1 MKGGTE
7 LKTSLSA
14 RAMQYV
20 FAYVFMLVA
29 IYPIVLMIASSFKT
43 NMEIFSNPL
52 SLPQSFSLDTYKKL
66 WEAVPFGDFLL
77 NSVIVSVTSVVLI
90 AVFSAMAAFYVSR
103 FSYRW
108 TGLLY
113 FYFLV
118 GLMIP
123 IKLGIVPLFLLMKNL
138 ELLNTLW
145 SLILIYTA
153 SGIPISVFILTGF
166 FRTLPVELE
175 EAARIDGCNHFQVF
189 WRVLLPLIRPALGT
203 VVIINFISAWNDF
216 FFPLIFIQEEALK
229 TIPVG
234 MMVLFGEYET
244 DWSLLFAGLTLSALP
259 MIGVFL
265 MASRQFMEGL
275 TAGAV
280 K

>member
-1 MKGGTE
+1 MSVGGRAASYVLAYLFAVVALYPILLMIVSS
-7 LKTSLSA
+7 LKTN
-14 RAMQYV
+14 R
-20 FAYVFMLVA
+20 
-29 IYPIVLMIASSFKT
+29 
-43 NMEIFSNPL
+43 EIFANPF
-52 SLPQSFSLDTYKKL
+52 SLPKSFSLETYQKL
-66 WEAVPFGDFLL
+66 WEAVPFASFLW
-77 NSVIVSVTSVVLI
+77 NSVAVSAMSVLLI
-90 AVFSAMAAFYVSR
+90 TVFSAMAAFYLSR
-103 FSYRW
+103 YSFRW
-108 TGLLY
+108 TGTLY
-113 FYFLV
+113 FFFIV

-138 ELLNTLW
+138 GLLNSLW

-166 FRTLPVELE
+166 FRTLPIELE
-175 EAARIDGCNHFQVF
+175 EAARIDGCSHFQVL
-189 WRVLLPLIRPALGT
+189 WRVLLPLIRPAIAT
-203 VVIINFISAWNDF
+203 VVIINFIHAWNDF

-259 MIGVFL
+259 MIVVFL
-265 MASRQFMEGL
+265 MASKQFMEGL

>member
-1 MKGGTE
+1 VRTSVGG
-7 LKTSLSA
+7 
-14 RAMQYV
+14 RAAQYV
-20 FAYVFMLVA
+20 LAYLFML
-29 IYPIVLMIASSFKT
+29 ISLYPIVLMIASSFKT
-43 NMEIFSNPL
+43 NMQIFENPL
-52 SLPQSFSLDTYKKL
+52 SLLPTAFSLDTYRKL
-66 WEAVPFGDFLL
+66 WEVVPFADFLM
-77 NSVIVSVTSVVLI
+77 NSIFVSVMSVLLI
-90 AVFSAMAAFYVSR
+90 TVFSAMAAFYLAR
-103 FSYRW
+103 FSYKW
-108 TGLLY
+108 TGVLY
-113 FYFLV
+113 FFFLL

-123 IKLGIVPLFLLMKNL
+123 IKLGLVPLFILMKNL
-138 ELLNTLW
+138 GLLNSLW

-189 WRVLLPLIRPALGT
+189 WRVLLPLIRPALAT
-203 VVIINFISAWNDF
+203 VVIINFIHAWNDF
-216 FFPLIFIQEEALK
+216 FFPLIFIQSDELK

-244 DWSLLFAGLTLSALP
+244 DLLLLFAGLTLSALP

>member
-1 MKGGTE
+1 MKMTVGG
-7 LKTSLSA
+7 
-14 RAMQYV
+14 RAVSYV
-20 FAYVFMLVA
+20 LAYSFALIA
-29 IYPIVLMIASSFKT
+29 LYPIVLMISSSLKT
-43 NMEIFSNPL
+43 NMEIFASPL
-52 SLPQSFSLDTYKKL
+52 SLPKTFSLDTYKKL
-66 WEAVPFGDFLL
+66 WEVVPFADFLW
-77 NSVIVSVTSVVLI
+77 NSVFVSVLSVLLI
-90 AVFSAMAAFYVSR
+90 TVFSAMAAFYLSR
-103 FSYRW
+103 FSFKW
-108 TGLLY
+108 TAGLY
-113 FYFLV
+113 FFFII

-123 IKLGIVPLFLLMKNL
+123 LKLGIVPLFLLMKNL
-138 ELLNTLW
+138 GLLNSLW

-153 SGIPISVFILTGF
+153 GGIPISVFILTGF
-166 FRTLPVELE
+166 FRTLPIELE
-175 EAARIDGCNHFQVF
+175 EAARIDGCSHFQVF
-189 WRVLLPLIRPALGT
+189 WRVLLPLIRPALAT
-203 VVIINFISAWNDF
+203 VVIINFIHAWNDF

-259 MIGVFL
+259 MIVVFL

>member
-1 MKGGTE
+1 V
-7 LKTSLSA
+7 KTGVGVRSL
-14 RAMQYV
+14 QYV
-20 FAYVFMLVA
+20 FAYLFALVA
-29 IYPIVLMIASSFKT
+29 TYPIVLMIVSSFKT
-43 NMEIFSNPL
+43 NVEIFSDPL
-52 SLPQSFSLDTYKKL
+52 SLPRSFSLETYRKL
-66 WEAVPFGDFLL
+66 WEAVPFGHFFW
-77 NSVIVSVTSVVLI
+77 NSIVVSVASVVLI
-90 AVFSAMAAFYVSR
+90 ALVSAMAAYYLAR
-103 FSYRW
+103 FSFRW
-108 TGLLY
+108 TGVLY
-113 FYFLV
+113 FFFLI

-123 IKLGIVPLFLLMKNL
+123 IKLGIVPLFMLMKKL
-138 ELLNTLW
+138 GLLNSLW
-145 SLILIYTA
+145 SLIVIYTA

-175 EAARIDGCNHFQVF
+175 EAARIDGCSHFQIL

-216 FFPLIFIQEEALK
+216 FFPLIFIQEETLK

-259 MIGVFL
+259 MIVVFL
-265 MASRQFMEGL
+265 LASRQFMEGL

>member
-1 MKGGTE
+1 MSVGG
-7 LKTSLSA
+7 
-14 RAMQYV
+14 RAVSYV
-20 FAYVFMLVA
+20 LAYLFALIA
-29 IYPIVLMIASSFKT
+29 LYPIVLMIASSLKT
-43 NMEIFSNPL
+43 NMEIFASPL
-52 SLPQSFSLDTYKKL
+52 SLPRAFSLDTYKKL
-66 WEAVPFGDFLL
+66 WEVVPFADFLW
-77 NSVIVSVTSVVLI
+77 NSVFVSAMSVLLI
-90 AVFSAMAAFYVSR
+90 TVFSSMAAFYLSR
-103 FSYRW
+103 FSFKW
-108 TGLLY
+108 TGALY
-113 FYFLV
+113 FFFII

-138 ELLNTLW
+138 GLLNSLW

-166 FRTLPVELE
+166 FRTLPIELE
-175 EAARIDGCNHFQVF
+175 EAARIDGCSHFQVF
-189 WRVLLPLIRPALGT
+189 WRVLLPLIRPALAT
-203 VVIINFISAWNDF
+203 VVIINFIHAWNDF

-229 TIPVG
+229 TIPIG

-259 MIGVFL
+259 MIVVFL
-265 MASRQFMEGL
+265 MASKQFMEGL